1 MKKISF
7 ENREN
12 STVINAANGKVS
24 AEFVKEIKDAFLKFP
39 KKANMRYKQSLDGR
53 LIISLTVTYDN
64 GISQHLEGAGDADL
78 ISAILLAMGRI
89 IKGLSEYKAEEHE
102 VEIAAKDE
110 DLVMEIFKQYMNSN
124 KRSYIENDWFSD
136 KGERYRCVTF
146 TPSFNMKVKFSL
158 KATEEVN
165 NLISEACKPEWMK
178 KSEAEAKAKQE
189 VPEKQE
195 SEVA

>member
-1 MKKISF
+1 MKKINF

-12 STVINAANGKVS
+12 NAVINAANGKVS
-24 AEFVKEIKDAFLKFP
+24 ADFVKEIKDAFLKFP
-39 KKANMRYKQSLDGR
+39 KKANMRYKQSFDGR

-89 IKGLSEYKAEEHE
+89 IEGLSEYKAEEHE

-110 DLVMEIFKQYMNSN
+110 DLVMEIFKQYLNSN
-124 KRSYIENDWFSD
+124 KRSYIENDWFSN
-136 KGERYRCVTF
+136 KGERYRCIRF
-146 TPSFNMKVKFSL
+146 TPSFNMNVKFCL

-178 KSEAEAKAKQE
+178 KSEAEAKQQVSE
-189 VPEKQE
+189 QN
-195 SEVA
+195 EVA